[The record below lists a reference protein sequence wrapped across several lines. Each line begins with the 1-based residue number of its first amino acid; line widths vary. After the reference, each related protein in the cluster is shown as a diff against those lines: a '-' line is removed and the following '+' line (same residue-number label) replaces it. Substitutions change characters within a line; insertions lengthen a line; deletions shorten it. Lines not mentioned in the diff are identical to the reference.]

1 MSDILPDGSVQFSP
15 VFLKCRRLDS
25 GSTRLARPLRDRLL
39 PGHGGM
45 HPPQSGKIRSA
56 GLSVTAEEYA
66 VMDRSVGD
74 LRAARQDLDAVI
86 DEIRGVP
93 GFEDFLAAPD
103 FADVA
108 QVAADI
114 PLVYLAAPEP
124 GGLALVV
131 HGAEVTDLDL
141 PALTADALRDRV
153 EEYRDR
159 HERFRRDQ
167 LKSELWAGWTAS
179 LSDTT
184 RWLWDVAMAPV
195 LDAIGESAAIALVP
209 CGLLGLLPLHA
220 AWTEDDATPTGRRY
234 AIDHAAITYTANAR
248 ALATCRR
255 RAAEL
260 SQKRVLTVA
269 DPWVTTAD
277 RLPFTTPEAA
287 AAASAFPNARSLA
300 DRDATVEAISD
311 AMVAA
316 DVVHFGCHGRANL
329 DEPLR
334 SYLLLAGDRRL
345 ELDHVLRMRLRLRLA
360 VLSACET
367 SMPGTDLPDEV
378 VGLPTGLVQAGVAG
392 VVATMWATGQHASAL
407 LMTMFYRNWRDSSPA
422 VALAKAQRSLRD
434 ATAAE
439 LEEEWNAALDDGTP
453 WLPSET
459 GEALLNG
466 LLDLEA
472 APGDR
477 PWAGIEVWAA
487 PAYTGA

>member
-1 MSDILPDGSVQFSP
+1 
-15 VFLKCRRLDS
+15 
-25 GSTRLARPLRDRLL
+25 
-39 PGHGGM
+39 
-45 HPPQSGKIRSA
+45 
-56 GLSVTAEEYA
+56 
-66 VMDRSVGD
+66 MDPSVGD
-74 LRAARQDLDAVI
+74 LRGARQELDDVI
-86 DEIRGVP
+86 DEIRGVAR
-93 GFEDFLAAPD
+93 FEDFLAEPD

-108 QVAADI
+108 RVAADI
-114 PLVYLAAPEP
+114 PLVYLAAAEP
-124 GGLALVV
+124 GGLALIVR
-131 HGAEVTDLDL
+131 GAEVTDLDL
-141 PALTADALRDRV
+141 PALTAEELRNRV

-159 HERFRRDQ
+159 YELFRRDQ
-167 LKSELWAGWTAS
+167 LKSELRVRWTTS
-179 LSDTT
+179 LSDIT

-195 LDAIGESAAIALVP
+195 LDAIGESAEIAVVP

-220 AWTEDDATPTGRRY
+220 AWMDDDTTPTGRRY
-234 AIDHAAITYTANAR
+234 AIDRTAITYTANAR

-255 RAAEL
+255 RAAAL
-260 SQKRVLTVA
+260 PRDRMLTVA

-277 RLPFTTPEAA
+277 RLPFTTSEAA
-287 AAASAFPNARSLA
+287 AAASAFPDAASLA
-300 DRDATVEAISD
+300 DRDATVEAISK

-316 DVVHFGCHGRANL
+316 DVAHFGCHGRANL

-334 SYLLLAGDRRL
+334 SYLLLAGDHRL
-345 ELDHVLRMRLRLRLA
+345 ELDHILPMRLRLRLA

-407 LMTMFYRNWRDSSPA
+407 LMTTFYRNWRDSSPT

-439 LEEEWNAALDDGTP
+439 LEEEWNAALDDGAP
-453 WLPSET
+453 WLPAQT
-459 GEALLNG
+459 GDTLLAG
-466 LLDLEA
+466 LLDLGA

-477 PWAGIEVWAA
+477 PWAGIDVWAA